1 MENRNKYIESLK
13 ANCSITNKC
22 WNWEGP
28 IKRIDGASYGY
39 FNNTLVHELM
49 WMLYYPESQ
58 KGNFDRERYF
68 LNHSCKNRLCINP
81 KHLYLE
87 ENKNSRQ
94 IIKAKKKVMG
104 ERFFDPTN
112 WQPPDKP
119 EPKPSKF
126 ADWIFLCEIG
136 KTKSP
141 PWNIREEFKKKGKRD
156 HVRLENILRKKWF
169 EQDFL
174 NKNEDWELF
183 FSDRGDDKKNFS
195 ASKLL
200 LNNKKL
206 LCKPDVI
213 LYDKSNNQFIII
225 ERKFTY
231 VPLQRILIPKW
242 SSAQGQLWC
251 YSWID
256 ELIKAKNVLLVLELY
271 KPLINNPSKEEYLL
285 PLETVF
291 KWNRNDSTH
300 HNKCLKMF
308 RRYGGIFKE

>member
-81 KHLYLE
+81 EHLYLE

-104 ERFFDPTN
+104 ERFFDPAN
-112 WQPPDKP
+112 WQPPANP

-126 ADWIFLCEIG
+126 ADWIFSCEIG

-141 PWNIREEFKKKGKRD
+141 PWNIRKEFQKKGKQD
-156 HVRLENILRKKWF
+156 HIKLENILRKKWF
-169 EQDFL
+169 EKDYL
-174 NKNEDWELF
+174 NKNEDWELYF
-183 FSDRGDDKKNFS
+183 CDRNDYEKTFS

-200 LNNKKL
+200 LNNKIL
-206 LCKPDVI
+206 SCKPDVV
-213 LYDKSNNQFIII
+213 LFDKSNNQFIII

-231 VPLQRILIPKW
+231 VPLKFILIPKW

-256 ELIKAKNVLLVLELY
+256 DFINAKNVILILELY
-271 KPLINNPSKEEYLL
+271 KPITNNPFKEEYLL
-285 PLETVF
+285 PLETCF
-291 KWNRNDSTH
+291 SWYRNNEEH

-308 RRYGGIFKE
+308 QRYGGVFKE